1 MDIQKAGEYADK
13 LVAKDARN
21 DALRLTKFYLEG
33 FRSQEQ
39 YVKNLAED
47 INDRYE
53 TSITPMYGEHI
64 GHSSVPKM
72 ELGAK
77 LADNQQHQQEKIDYT
92 KAKHIADRLGKA
104 VNDLPLAE
112 KIIMCSRYINKDKE
126 PWNNIAEGLSY
137 DVSSCYR
144 LHNQGLRSVAI
155 HLFGISDVL
164 LAEERKRIRKL

>member
-1 MDIQKAGEYADK
+1 MEEIWERIERNIIKE
-13 LVAKDARN
+13 AKQ

-47 INDRYE
+47 IDDRYQ
-53 TSITPMYGEHI
+53 SSVTPQYGEHI

-77 LADNQQHQQEKIDYT
+77 LAVNSLHQQQKADYVI
-92 KAKHIADRLGKA
+92 AKHLADRIGLA

-112 KIIMCSRYINKDKE
+112 KMIMLCRYINKDKE

-164 LAEERKRIRKL
+164 EAEERKRNRAI

>member
-1 MDIQKAGEYADK
+1 MKEIGERIERQ
-13 LVAKDARN
+13 VIKDARN

-47 INDRYE
+47 IEDRYE
-53 TSITPMYGEHI
+53 SSVTPQYGEHI

-77 LADNQQHQQEKIDYT
+77 LAGDQQHQQDRVDYT
-92 KAKHIADRLGKA
+92 KAKHIADRIGLA

-112 KIIMCSRYINKDKE
+112 KMIMLCRYINKDKE

-144 LHNQGLRSVAI
+144 LHNRGLRSVAI

-164 LAEERKRIRKL
+164 KAEERKRNRIV